1 MPVIYSN
8 INDGHVNGPTINNSV
23 LGAAA
28 AYARAGYPSGDGASV
43 ATGDNATS
51 QFAQVTWSSPRGGGH
66 NVTFIRSFMYF
77 DTSGIN
83 NSILEDG
90 SLKLNVF
97 GFSQNDGSVIAVKST
112 AFGGDGNTALAVE
125 DFVAI
130 DGFGAWDLDGAQDVV
145 VYGSQVVTTNWS
157 TSAYNAMDGTGE
169 LARHMAE
176 NDAVIICFMDYTYD
190 FRYGVPSSTGT
201 YNQGA
206 TFADYSG
213 TSRDPYIEYTYAPLG
228 VGQINT
234 VTAVNLGSVIE
245 VAVANIAK
253 IITVD

>member
-8 INDGHVNGPTINNSV
+8 ANDGHVIGPQVNNSN
-23 LGAAA
+23 AALASVFARSA
-28 AYARAGYPSGDGASV
+28 ATGASV
-43 ATGDNATS
+43 ATTHSSTS
-51 QFAQVTWSSPRGGGH
+51 QFAQVTWNSPRSGGH
-66 NVTFIRSFMYF
+66 TFSYIRSFMYF

-125 DFVAI
+125 DFDAI
-130 DGFGAWDLDGAQDVV
+130 NGFYTGDLDGANDVV

-157 TSAYNAMDGTGE
+157 TSAYNEMDGTGS
-169 LARHMAE
+169 LARDMAD

-190 FRYGVPSSTGT
+190 FKYVVPPSTGT

-206 TFADYSG
+206 YFADYSG

-253 IITVD
+253 INTVD

>member
-1 MPVIYSN
+1 MPVVYSN
-8 INDGHVNGPTINNSV
+8 INDGHVNGPVINNSIKAV
-23 LGAAA
+23 AA
-28 AYARAGYPSGDGASV
+28 AYARNAATGAIV
-43 ATGDNATS
+43 AAGDNATS
-51 QFAQVTWSSPRGGGH
+51 QFAQVTWGIPRGGGH
-66 NVTFIRSFMYF
+66 SFNYIRSFMYF

-112 AFGGDGNTALAVE
+112 AFGGDGSTALAVE
-125 DFVAI
+125 DFDAI
-130 DGFGAWDLDGAQDVV
+130 DGFVNDDLEGAQDVV

-169 LARHMAE
+169 LARDMAE

-190 FRYGVPSSTGT
+190 FRNDLPSSTGT

-206 TFADYSG
+206 TFANYTG

-228 VGQINT
+228 VGQVNT

>member
-1 MPVIYSN
+1 MPVVYSN
-8 INDGHVNGPTINNSV
+8 INDGHVNGPTISQAN
-23 LGAAA
+23 LGLAAGL
-28 AYARAGYPSGDGASV
+28 ARNANTGASV
-43 ATGDNATS
+43 NAGENATS
-51 QFAQVTWSSPRGGGH
+51 QFAQVTWNAARGGGH

-83 NSILEDG
+83 NNILEDG

-125 DFVAI
+125 DFNAI
-130 DGFGAWDLDGAQDVV
+130 NGFVTSDLEGANDVV

-157 TSAYNAMDGTGE
+157 TSAYNAMDGTG
-169 LARHMAE
+169 LLGRDMAE

-190 FRYGVPSSTGT
+190 FRYSFPSSTGT

-206 TFADYSG
+206 TFANYSG

-228 VGQINT
+228 VGQVNT

-245 VAVANIAK
+245 VELANIAK